1 LLFFSTGSDGSA
13 VRGLAIRGS
22 SSDLIESEASNLTV
36 TGNFLGTDATGTAA
50 GGGGGFGVRID
61 PPAVNATIGG
71 PNPADRNL
79 LSGNLGGGVILPFPS
94 TSGHLIQGNYIGT
107 DVTGTAALNA
117 GTPLGLRNI
126 GGAAVI
132 GNLVSGNLGG
142 GIALFDNNVV
152 QGNLIG
158 TQRDGTSPLPNGNF
172 GGINLQGN
180 GSTIGGAGAGQGNVI
195 AFNVNS
201 GIDSQTNV
209 SGNRIT
215 RNSIYSNTALG
226 ITLLHTNT
234 PLANDP
240 GDADSV
246 PGNHGQ
252 NYPVITSVGIAS
264 GTATISGTINSNAS
278 TALHLEFFANAACD
292 PSGNGEGQS
301 FIGAAD
307 VITDG
312 SGNASFGPLAF
323 PVPVGQGVITSTAT
337 NSAGD
342 TSEFSQCPAAVAG
355 ATSTALVSSLNPS
368 TVGQSVTFTATV
380 TGAGPTGTVQFKDG
394 VANLG
399 SAVALS
405 GNVATLTTSALAQ
418 GSHAMTAVYGG
429 DADNATSTSPVVNQV
444 VNSAGGVATTT
455 TLTSSQNPS
464 TVGQAVT
471 FTATVSGATPTGTV
485 QFFDGAN
492 SLGTVAVG
500 GGSMAT
506 LTTSTLTQG
515 THAIIAAYGGDVGN
529 AASTS
534 PALQQVVNAVVIPP
548 PGGTL
553 QSIPTLGELALLLL
567 SALVAMAGAAGA
579 RRHRR

>member
-1 LLFFSTGSDGSA
+1 VKVTDWPTVEGLSDDTSA
-13 VRGLAIRGS
+13 VDVAP
-22 SSDLIESEASNLTV
+22 A
-36 TGNFLGTDATGTAA
+36 TAA
-50 GGGGGFGVRID
+50 GHCENSDVS
-61 PPAVNATIGG
+61 PAEFVA
-71 PNPADRNL
+71 
-79 LSGNLGGGVILPFPS
+79 V
-94 TSGHLIQGNYIGT
+94 
-107 DVTGTAALNA
+107 DVM
-117 GTPLGLRNI
+117 TP
-126 GGAAVI
+126 
-132 GNLVSGNLGG
+132 
-142 GIALFDNNVV
+142 
-152 QGNLIG
+152 
-158 TQRDGTSPLPNGNF
+158 
-172 GGINLQGN
+172 
-180 GSTIGGAGAGQGNVI
+180 
-195 AFNVNS
+195 
-201 GIDSQTNV
+201 
-209 SGNRIT
+209 
-215 RNSIYSNTALG
+215 
-226 ITLLHTNT
+226 
-234 PLANDP
+234 
-240 GDADSV
+240 
-246 PGNHGQ
+246 
-252 NYPVITSVGIAS
+252 
-264 GTATISGTINSNAS
+264 
-278 TALHLEFFANAACD
+278 
-292 PSGNGEGQS
+292 
-301 FIGAAD
+301 
-307 VITDG
+307 
-312 SGNASFGPLAF
+312 
-323 PVPVGQGVITSTAT
+323 
-337 NSAGD
+337 
-342 TSEFSQCPAAVAG
+342 
-355 ATSTALVSSLNPS
+355 
-368 TVGQSVTFTATV
+368 
-380 TGAGPTGTVQFKDG
+380 GPTGTVQFKDG